1 MQAHEGSISYQ
12 RSNRATVMLAIW
24 TLAWTAS
31 LALAVFGSSNFWKDN
46 EILSWAAIGLNV
58 AIGVGLLVAHARFLR
73 AIDELQRKINLDALA
88 MTLGIG
94 FVVGFAYVAARS
106 ADLVSADVS
115 IALFSTA
122 LAVIC
127 MAAILIGNLRYR

>member
-31 LALAVFGSSNFWKDN
+31 LAVFGSSNFWKDN
-46 EILSWAAIGLNV
+46 EILSWAAIGPNV